1 MTHKKRSSVTPV
13 QLIALG
19 FLIMMLLGTGLLL
32 LPISQRHPGSLSIVD
47 AAFTAVSA
55 VSTTGLTVVDTASTF
70 SRSEERRVGKECRSR
85 WSPYH

>member
-1 MTHKKRSSVTPV
+1 MTHKKRSVTPV

-32 LPISQRHPGSLSIVD
+32 LPVSQRNPGNISVVD

-70 SRSEERRVGKECRSR
+70 STVG
-85 WSPYH
+85 